1 VSEGQDGRSER
12 PARWHGQPRATRLY
26 PQPPAD
32 PTVVMTTT
40 RTLVI
45 GCGNLLRGDDAAG
58 PDLVRRLRERGLP
71 AGVRCVDA
79 GTGGIDV
86 ALQMRNVP
94 EVILVDA
101 CRSASE
107 PGSLF
112 EVPGAELDTLPPPA
126 GLNLHAFR
134 WDHAIAFARGLLGD
148 EYPAQVTAYLV
159 EGERFAAGQGLSPAV
174 DTALDRLAEF
184 LLSRFAGERNPDSA
198 TRPREPASRG
208 P

>member
-1 VSEGQDGRSER
+1 MIT
-12 PARWHGQPRATRLY
+12 P
-26 PQPPAD
+26 
-32 PTVVMTTT
+32 

-58 PDLVRRLRERGLP
+58 PELARRLRERGLP
-71 AGVRCVDA
+71 AGVHCVDA

-94 EVILVDA
+94 EVIFVDA

-112 EVPGAELDTLPPPA
+112 EVPGTELEKLPPPA

-134 WDHAIAFARGLLGD
+134 WDHAIALARGLLGD
-148 EYPAQVTAYLV
+148 EYPARVTAYLV
-159 EGERFAAGQGLSPAV
+159 EGERFAAGQGLSPKVSEAV
-174 DTALDRLAEF
+174 DRLAD
-184 LLSRFAGERNPDSA
+184 LLESRLASAADPDSA
-198 TRPREPASRG
+198 RQPRHPASSES
-208 P
+208 